1 MRSLRFKLILA
12 FLVVSLVGGVLAA
25 VLARRF
31 TVREFNNLVLER
43 ARENYVAQ
51 VTDYYETYGT
61 WSGVAVL
68 FQIFGNPGQV
78 LPAQPGDPLILP
90 PAFALTNSDGYVIVP
105 AGEFSTGQWVGTS
118 DLRRSIAI
126 IVKNQTVGY
135 VINTRVSPRMDTRER
150 DYLLR
155 TNRALMISAI
165 GAGMISIILGVILAR
180 SLSSPLRALTTAARR
195 VARGERVQTLPVK
208 SRDELGELTGAFNQM
223 SAEIARSA
231 ELRKQMTADIA
242 HDLRTPLTIMSG
254 YLEGMREGVLKP
266 NRERLDIMYGEVRH
280 LSRLVEDLRTLS
292 LADAGELSVNRHP
305 ADPAELVKD
314 TAATFEV
321 LAKKNG
327 VDLEVETAGDLPQIN
342 VDVERIGQVLDNL
355 VSNALRYTPDGGA
368 ISLSARRAGNMIEL
382 SVADSGSGIAPDV
395 LPHVFERFYRG
406 DAAREGDESGLGLA
420 IARSIIALH
429 GGRIT
434 ASSAGVGKGSTFTIH
449 LPVSE

>member
-43 ARENYVAQ
+43 ARENYIAQ

-61 WSGVAVL
+61 WKGVAVL

-78 LPAQPGDPLILP
+78 LPAQPGDPMILP
-90 PAFALTNSDGYVIVP
+90 PAFALTDPEGYVIVS
-105 AGEFSTGQWVGTS
+105 AGEFSTGQRVSTG
-118 DLRRSIAI
+118 DLCRSISI
-126 IVKNQTVGY
+126 IVNGQTVGY
-135 VINTRVSPRMDTRER
+135 VVNTRVSPRMDTRER
-150 DYLLR
+150 DYLMR

-165 GAGMISIILGVILAR
+165 GAGLISILLGVILAR
-180 SLSSPLRALTTAARR
+180 SLSSPLRALTAAARK
-195 VARGERVQTLPVK
+195 VAKGERVQTIPVK

-223 SAEIARSA
+223 SAEIAQAA

-242 HDLRTPLTIMSG
+242 HDLRTPLTVMSG

-266 NRERLDIMYGEVRH
+266 NRERLDILYSEVRH

-305 ADPAELVKD
+305 ADPAEMVKD
-314 TAATFEV
+314 AVATFEV
-321 LAKKNG
+321 LAKKNKVALK
-327 VDLEVETAGDLPQIN
+327 VDAAMGLPQVN
-342 VDVERIGQVLDNL
+342 VDVERIGQVLENL
-355 VSNALRYTPDGGA
+355 VSNALRYTPEGGTV
-368 ISLSARRAGNMIEL
+368 SLAARQAGGMIEL
-382 SVADSGSGIAPDV
+382 IVADNGGGIAPDV

-406 DAAREGDESGLGLA
+406 DAARQGDESGLGLA
-420 IARSIIALH
+420 IARSIVELH
-429 GGRIT
+429 GGKIT
-434 ASSAGVGKGSTFTIH
+434 ASSAGIGKGSTFTIQ
-449 LPVSE
+449 LPVTR